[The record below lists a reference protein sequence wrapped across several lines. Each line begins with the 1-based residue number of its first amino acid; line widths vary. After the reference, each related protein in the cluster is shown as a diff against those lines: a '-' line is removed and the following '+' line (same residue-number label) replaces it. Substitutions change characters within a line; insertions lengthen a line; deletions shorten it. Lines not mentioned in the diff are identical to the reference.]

1 MKRPTLFA
9 LLVIV
14 TFVLWPAKLRASNL
28 LFILDASG
36 SMNGQIDGRAKM
48 QIARRAL
55 SKLIGD
61 LPSDSSV
68 GLMTYGHRVSPRAQ
82 GACSDIQLLVPIAKD
97 QVRAVTGLMSAIEP
111 RGKTPIAGSLALAP
125 AAFRGHEGGNNNIV
139 LISDGIETCD
149 GDPCAIAGKL
159 RASRTGLSSAHSH
172 DGAFAKSSMPETV
185 MSRCVAESAL

>member
-111 RGKTPIAGSLALAP
+111 RGKNTDCGIACTGTSCVSRARRWKQQHRPHL
-125 AAFRGHEGGNNNIV
+125 RGE
-139 LISDGIETCD
+139 D
-149 GDPCAIAGKL
+149 
-159 RASRTGLSSAHSH
+159 
-172 DGAFAKSSMPETV
+172 
-185 MSRCVAESAL
+185 VAQQN